1 MTNNNKQ
8 LYLDF
13 EAYERLAEPHKR
25 ERASLWRTAIGLQ
38 DVDGL
43 KVSDYLKEAAVK
55 HIEGDITIDDVR
67 QQLKSYYVN
76 RTTHDNDDAEKE
88 EADRVAANIA
98 KLLSE
103 QSFSFTALE
112 FLNIHRH
119 LFDGVFK
126 HAGEIRPYD
135 ISKKE
140 WVLQGDTVVYG
151 RAADIMMALRY
162 DIQQEKDFCYKGL
175 TTDEIINHIVDFVTL
190 LWQNHPFREGNTR
203 TTAVFVIKYLRS
215 IGFRANNDLFAEN
228 SWYFRNALVR
238 ANYRNPSKGVEPNK
252 SFLVKFFR
260 NLMLGEQHELKNRY
274 MLIGYN
280 DTDNTHTSTHTSTRT
295 STNNLKASLTENVK
309 RLILAIGTDEKSVKE
324 MMEAVGLKNRPN
336 FLEYSLTPAISD
348 GFVTMK
354 YPSSPRHPRQKY
366 LLTVKGLAVYD
377 KMSSL
382 ALRQF
387 SPAFSKGVL
396 LASKCSPFAV

>member
-1 MTNNNKQ
+1 MINNNKQ
-8 LYLDF
+8 LYIDF

-76 RTTHDNDDAEKE
+76 KTTHDNDDAEKE

-295 STNNLKASLTENVK
+295 STSTSTNNLKAGLTENVK

-324 MMEAVGLKNRPN
+324 MMEAIGLKNRPN

-377 KMSSL
+377 KMSS
-382 ALRQF
+382 
-387 SPAFSKGVL
+387 
-396 LASKCSPFAV
+396 

>member
-8 LYLDF
+8 LYIDF

-76 RTTHDNDDAEKE
+76 KTTHDNDDAEKE

-203 TTAVFVIKYLRS
+203 TTAVFIIKYLRS

-295 STNNLKASLTENVK
+295 STSTSTNNLKAGLTENVK

-366 LLTVKGLAVYD
+366 LLTVNGLAVYD
-377 KMSSL
+377 KMSS
-382 ALRQF
+382 
-387 SPAFSKGVL
+387 
-396 LASKCSPFAV
+396 

>member
-8 LYLDF
+8 LYIDF

-76 RTTHDNDDAEKE
+76 KTTHDNDDAEKE

-295 STNNLKASLTENVK
+295 STSTSTNNLKASLTENVK
-309 RLILAIGTDEKSVKE
+309 RLILAIGTEEKSVKE

-377 KMSSL
+377 KMSS
-382 ALRQF
+382 
-387 SPAFSKGVL
+387 
-396 LASKCSPFAV
+396 

>member
-8 LYLDF
+8 LYIDF

-43 KVSDYLKEAAVK
+43 KVSDYLKETAVK

-76 RTTHDNDDAEKE
+76 KTTHDNDDAEKE

-260 NLMLGEQHELKNRY
+260 NLMLGEQYELKNRY

-295 STNNLKASLTENVK
+295 STSTSTNNLKASLTENVK
-309 RLILAIGTDEKSVKE
+309 RLILAIGTEEKSVKE
-324 MMEAVGLKNRPN
+324 MMEAIGLKNRPN

-377 KMSSL
+377 KMSS
-382 ALRQF
+382 
-387 SPAFSKGVL
+387 
-396 LASKCSPFAV
+396 

>member
-8 LYLDF
+8 LYIDF

-76 RTTHDNDDAEKE
+76 KTTHDNDDAEKE

-295 STNNLKASLTENVK
+295 STSASTNNLKAGLTENVK
-309 RLILAIGTDEKSVKE
+309 RLILAIGTEEKSVKE

-354 YPSSPRHPRQKY
+354 YPSCPRHPRQKY

-377 KMSSL
+377 KMSS
-382 ALRQF
+382 
-387 SPAFSKGVL
+387 
-396 LASKCSPFAV
+396 

>member
-119 LFDGVFK
+119 LFDGIFK

-309 RLILAIGTDEKSVKE
+309 RLILAIGTEEKSVKE
-324 MMEAVGLKNRPN
+324 MMETVGLKNRPN

-354 YPSSPRHPRQKY
+354 YPTSPRHPRQKY

-377 KMSSL
+377 KMSS
-382 ALRQF
+382 
-387 SPAFSKGVL
+387 
-396 LASKCSPFAV
+396 

>member
-8 LYLDF
+8 LYIDF

-76 RTTHDNDDAEKE
+76 KTTHDNDDAEKE

-324 MMEAVGLKNRPN
+324 MMEAIGLKNRPN

-377 KMSSL
+377 ECY
-382 ALRQF
+382 R
-387 SPAFSKGVL
+387 
-396 LASKCSPFAV
+396 

>member
-76 RTTHDNDDAEKE
+76 KTTHDNDDAEKE

-295 STNNLKASLTENVK
+295 STSTSTNNLKAGLTENVK
-309 RLILAIGTDEKSVKE
+309 RLILAIGTEEKSVKE

-348 GFVTMK
+348 GFVIMK

-377 KMSSL
+377 KMSS
-382 ALRQF
+382 
-387 SPAFSKGVL
+387 
-396 LASKCSPFAV
+396 